1 MSTSR
6 VKEIEEQLA
15 YLNWR
20 KMQNERS
27 VRSSLETSRA
37 MKSKD
42 VMIGVAKSRRGRLTD
57 FIFSHCTTFLIYHR

>member
-1 MSTSR
+1 MSTTR

-27 VRSSLETSRA
+27 VRASLETSKA
-37 MKSKD
+37 MKQKD
-42 VMIGVAKSRRGRLTD
+42 AMIGVAKSRRGTYY
-57 FIFSHCTTFLIYHR
+57 FVS